1 MARPASQHPTNAELE
16 ILRVLWESG
25 PCSLGVICSAL
36 REERSVATTTVATV
50 LKVMLDKKLVK
61 RKQSQRGYIWSAQSG
76 RSATATRMVR
86 SLLDRVFDGSAHRLV
101 THLLE
106 SGDLADDE
114 REEVRRMLSAEDE

>member
-50 LKVMLDKKLVK
+50 LKVMLEKNLVK

-101 THLLE
+101 AHLLE
-106 SGDLADDE
+106 SGDLTDDE
-114 REEVRRMLSAEDE
+114 RAEVRRMLSADDE

>member
-25 PCSLGVICSAL
+25 PCSLGEICSPL
-36 REERSVATTTVATV
+36 RQERSVATTTVATV
-50 LKVMLDKKLVK
+50 LKVMLEKNLVK

-86 SLLDRVFDGSAHRLV
+86 SLLDRVFDGSAHLLV

-106 SGDLADDE
+106 SGDLTDDE
-114 REEVRRMLSAEDE
+114 REEVRRMLSADAE